1 MIKFKYLNIL
11 SFYSNIASDSSS
23 EDVPMT
29 SPRSPNPATDGE
41 NDAGE
46 ENQMTGSLSEE
57 TPNPNNDTSDTQ
69 VLSEPGMNI
78 SFLCNPNNEDGILR
92 QPSSVQN
99 RLGSWS
105 KDSTCEL
112 TSLT

>member
-1 MIKFKYLNIL
+1 MIKSKYLNIL

-23 EDVPMT
+23 EDDPMM
-29 SPRSPNPATDGE
+29 SPSSPNATDGE

-46 ENQMTGSLSEE
+46 ENQMAGSLSEK

-69 VLSEPGMNI
+69 VLSEPRMNI